1 MAGKGK
7 MVMGYVA
14 GLLAGMAYG
23 VNPLFGKPLI
33 DAGVSILT
41 MLFFRYAISVLVIGG
56 WSLLSWRSLRVSW
69 REFGWVTLLG
79 MLFAISSLSLFASY
93 CYIPSGLATTLIYLY
108 PVMVALLM
116 VMQKVYPSRRTW
128 ISIIVTFVGV
138 ALMCGTGEDLDIHPV
153 GVSLAL
159 LSALSYAGYF
169 VIVNRVKS
177 IQSIAPY
184 TITLYSLM
192 SGATL
197 YLVCLFVLDVDWNV
211 GLSDSSNWLCL
222 LGLAL
227 IPTTVALLGL
237 TISTRLIGATKASVL
252 GVTEPLTSIFIGVFL
267 FREPMTVVGMV
278 GVGLCLVAI
287 LFLMVGGKKGTDG
300 EA

>member
-1 MAGKGK
+1 MRLLMDGRSK
-7 MVMGYVA
+7 MVVGYVA

-56 WSLLSWRSLRVSW
+56 WAVVGMRSLKVSW
-69 REFGWVTLLG
+69 REFGWLMLLG

-116 VMQKVYPSRRTW
+116 VLQKVYPSRRTW

-138 ALMCGTGEDLDIHPV
+138 ALMCGTGDSVDFHPI
-153 GVSLAL
+153 GILLAFF
-159 LSALSYAGYF
+159 SALSYAGYF
-169 VIVNRVKS
+169 VIVNSVKS

-184 TITLYSLM
+184 TITLYSL
-192 SGATL
+192 SVGAAL
-197 YLVCLFVLDVDWNV
+197 YLVCLFVLGVDWHV
-211 GLSDSSNWLCL
+211 GLNDRSNWLCL

-237 TISTRLIGATKASVL
+237 TISTRLIGATKAAVL

-267 FREPMTVVGMV
+267 FYEPMTVSGMV

-287 LFLMVGGKKGTDG
+287 LFLMTSRQP
-300 EA
+300 